1 MLITGTFL
9 DEITAD
15 IPHQNWGEKEW
26 DREFATMKMAGID
39 TVIMIRCGNQRF
51 ITYPSEY
58 LMEKRGAYRPPL
70 DLVDIFLRLADKY
83 SIDFYF
89 GLYDGGCMR
98 KAWFVGSL
106 MSEVDDCKF
115 VAEEVWKRYGHH
127 KSFKGWYLNHEIGI
141 GDGEL
146 YILDE
151 RTEYDRIIGNFVKEI
166 SGGLPTMISPYISG
180 SKAQAN
186 PLDITAHDRLW
197 NRVLSTLQ
205 GAVDIVAF
213 QDGHCEYD
221 ELEDYIKVN
230 KALADKYN
238 MISWTNCES
247 FDRDMPIKFLPIK
260 WEKMRLK
267 LEAAEKTGVEK
278 AITFEFSHFMSPHSM
293 YSSAHGLFDRY
304 MEYREEVL
312 KRS

>member
-151 RTEYDRIIGNFVKEI
+151 RTEYDSLQSSLPIFPAQRLRQILWI
-166 SGGLPTMISPYISG
+166 SQCMISCG
-180 SKAQAN
+180 
-186 PLDITAHDRLW
+186 TACFQHCRELLILL
-197 NRVLSTLQ
+197 RSRM
-205 GAVDIVAF
+205 DIVNTMNWKIISRS
-213 QDGHCEYD
+213 
-221 ELEDYIKVN
+221 IK
-230 KALADKYN
+230 LLQ
-238 MISWTNCES
+238 IS
-247 FDRDMPIKFLPIK
+247 M
-260 WEKMRLK
+260 
-267 LEAAEKTGVEK
+267 A
-278 AITFEFSHFMSPHSM
+278 
-293 YSSAHGLFDRY
+293 
-304 MEYREEVL
+304 
-312 KRS
+312 